1 MDFSKFDNRHYPVVS
16 VADGYGEWVAT
27 YERTVEDE
35 MDIRLFERVK
45 TVDWANVGQVLDLAC
60 GTGRIGV
67 WLKGKGVTT
76 IDGIDMTP
84 EMLEFAREKAV
95 YRQLYTGDI
104 TQTSFAPAT
113 YDLCTQSLADE
124 HLPDLTPLYKE
135 AARITRPGGHFVLV
149 GYHPYFLMN
158 GIITHF
164 HRADGEAIGI
174 ESYVHLLS
182 DHVKAA
188 LSNGWTLVEMDEQV
202 VDEAWLAKKPKWEKY
217 RNQPVSFSMVWQ
229 RV

>member
-16 VADGYGEWVAT
+16 VVDGYGEWVAS

-35 MDIRLFERVK
+35 MDIRLFERIE
-45 TVDWANVGQVLDLAC
+45 TVEWANAGQVLDLAC

-67 WLKGKGVTT
+67 WLNSKRVTT

-84 EMLEFAREKAV
+84 EMLAFAREKAV

-104 TQTSFAPAT
+104 TQTAFAPAT

-124 HLPDLTPLYKE
+124 HLPELLPLYQE
-135 AARITRPGGHFVLV
+135 AARITRPGGYFVLV

-164 HRADGEAIGI
+164 HRADGEAVGI

-188 LSNGWTLVEMDEQV
+188 LSNGWTLRELDEQV